1 MDTIVITA
9 VLAFLG
15 GMGVGIAG
23 YCFTTL
29 VAWEKEIEAI
39 FQRMCN
45 KYEAKITRYKE
56 ENKRL
61 HDSLMEAQVKL
72 AERKERKNEK
82 V

>member
-15 GMGVGIAG
+15 GMAVGIAG

-29 VAWEKEIEAI
+29 AAWEKEIEAI
-39 FQRMCN
+39 FDRVVA
-45 KYEAKITRYKE
+45 KYEAKIKRYKE

-72 AERKERKNEK
+72 AERKVRKNAN
-82 V
+82 

>member
-23 YCFTTL
+23 YCFTTMA
-29 VAWEKEIEAI
+29 AWEKEIEAI
-39 FQRMCN
+39 FERMCL
-45 KYEAKITRYKE
+45 KYEAKIQRKEE

-61 HDSLMEAQVKL
+61 SESVKDLQVKL
-72 AERKERKNEK
+72 AERKVSK
-82 V
+82 

>member
-1 MDTIVITA
+1 MDTIIITA

-15 GMGVGIAG
+15 GMAVGIAG

-39 FQRMCN
+39 FQRMCD
-45 KYEAKITRYKE
+45 KYEVKITRYKE

-61 HDSLMEAQVKL
+61 HDSLMEAQVRL
-72 AERKERKNEK
+72 ARKEKK
-82 V
+82 A